1 MKVHGDSDY
10 LDFCRNKFCAK
21 DHEHEVLKQSSIE
34 NTKLTRQKH

>member
-21 DHEHEVLKQSSIE
+21 DHEHEVLNGKVRLKIQ
-34 NTKLTRQKH
+34 N